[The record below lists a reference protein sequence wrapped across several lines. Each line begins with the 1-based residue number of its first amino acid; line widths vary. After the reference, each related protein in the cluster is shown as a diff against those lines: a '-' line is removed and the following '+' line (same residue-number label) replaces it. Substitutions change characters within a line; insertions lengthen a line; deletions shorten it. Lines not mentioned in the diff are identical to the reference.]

1 MDADL
6 SGHLRRK
13 RDSSALDDHLI
24 YAVRVSTTTSEKQP
38 WERGDILAPRSAFSS
53 PFPSVGRPQVAAQVL
68 PAPSSSPA
76 GAVTTSVAVKVL
88 GKLPATKGPSWE
100 EKLTDN
106 RRAAVAKWEAL
117 LMSHGEHFDCY
128 RGVSGDAS
136 AFTKSAGLDA
146 FPLTESVLYVFM
158 DQYCRTAAATFG
170 RSFLESLNFAVH
182 VLGLDLHVTISGRI
196 QGVAKTRYLE
206 KRKAVQKPALTALR
220 VRTLEKIVIGGTIEE
235 YSGFDRHC
243 AGFFCYTLYA
253 RARFSDAQAS
263 ANLMLDVTE
272 SDDGPYGR
280 ELGDSAD
287 IRKLGVRA
295 ILDYRSTHCGTEL
308 VYARDTLSGPLRQL
322 GSVVSAVA
330 LGHFRPD
337 STRSGYFPS
346 RKGREDAGF
355 DPNAPEQEE
364 LDSSS
369 SGSEDE
375 EAPDHDEVEKA
386 CDALASWEP
395 RPGLRDLIG
404 EGPVFKHKTMRVIHL
419 MASSDEGDR
428 FVCGNAVLT
437 RTGLEFH
444 ARSARGHCN
453 LSGCATGEC
462 FRLAWYVRPVAE
474 CLGRAMAASYS
485 ESEAVFIDKVRTSG
499 LSAADQ
505 TNVLAGLKNL
515 KQLAFVSSFTPG
527 QADEKPLIA
536 ALDALVKRD
545 TSADLAAQACFRALF
560 QQAYAIVTTEFRQ
573 AIERTEDA
581 PSHSLSAPEREER
594 YTRQV
599 KKLTGINIK
608 GETEPSQALVDLCVN
623 IYESN
628 TLRYVA
634 WEKCTSRLAEVQ
646 GDAKKDTRF
655 TLDAQG
661 KTLKLESKAPDD
673 KCQVDSEVHLLQ
685 ALQRRALA
693 LDQANVVDY
702 AVIDVWHQKLLRARM
717 QEVPAGH
724 VRPSFKQLLRA
735 DQKLFSELQDR
746 CRAGIQATSAGRPL
760 DGLIPLVMDL
770 SDVAVLLQSLPGN
783 ASSSSDAFNARDG
796 CHAVAPFQGRR
807 VMLIAFS
814 TKGVCDSDSE
824 VLTQLQ
830 FCGFALPSADA
841 VMPASPVGPLP
852 DIRSS
857 VAHEPLKV
865 LKPSRLVVLDLFCGR
880 GVAAQ
885 ARTTIHLA
893 ILAAFVLGKVY
904 AENLAENL
912 RLQAAGEDLLFKYM
926 VSVHVADCSQ
936 LRLDDKNT
944 PATATFGVF
953 RTPDEFVA
961 ASLRLEHPFDAFA
974 HVPDGLIRNYLGRLL
989 IDGPLPVMRRRLDLL
1004 TKWSAWA
1011 DELAEPERALH
1022 ASLDPRVGAVLSGKK
1037 LLLLDRIAKSLD
1049 WPDEDLFKDLKEG
1062 FGIVGSAPV
1071 TGVFAP
1077 SFKPSEFTEEEL
1089 DQRSKFLRP
1098 ALWAKISSSKPED
1111 SDAELWSQTL
1121 AERDQKSWLSGPY
1134 SYQELTEIL
1143 GPHWIPVRRFAIF
1156 QRGKLRCIDDLSE
1169 NSVNSSWEVAEKID
1183 LRAMDEL
1190 LWITSRLMQSIVD
1203 RGFVNLRLS
1212 SGEVIS
1218 GPLHTVW
1225 RTRPESAR
1233 PVLKCVDLKSAYKQY
1248 AIRPCDSKRCV
1259 VSLRRPS
1266 DGQAVGFISHT
1277 LPFGSLAS
1285 VGQFNRVARL
1295 IHRILIELECLACNY
1310 YDDYPVL
1317 DVSMLSANT
1326 EKTIRKL
1333 MRLLG
1338 VICSEDKELPFSSV
1352 ADLLGV
1358 RLDLRAKDFSCVTV
1372 ANKPDRAR
1380 EISESVAKV
1389 LSDGQVVVREVD
1401 SLFGRIQYADSQIM
1415 GRRGKLALSTLRK
1428 LSRGSG
1434 VHRLS
1439 PTDREAFA
1447 VLQMRMDAGE
1457 PRRIQVGSSGPSLVV
1472 YTDGACEPGAA
1483 RSLCTVGGILYASWN
1498 GAVKVRYFGVTLS
1511 DSLVDLWA
1519 ESGKKHLIGLVE
1531 LYALVLARFVWGR
1544 LLDDRRVLYFIDHV
1558 GVLGLLDLSDV
1569 RTCDPGPSCLFCHGR
1584 ITALVL
1590 TWGYGPRFVTMAREA
1605 ALAKWLGILERF
1617 PDDFGLSL
1625 SIRLDKENGRD
1636 SDLKSSLQDVFS
1648 QKASVTISGRAGP
1661 LARYIKHCRSCQV
1674 IPFPVTEA
1682 GIYAFLQDYAS
1693 HEAPTFARSF
1703 LSSLAFAKFTVS
1715 LKVSDEVFSPR
1726 VRGPWAVVEAAIASG
1741 SIVLEPS
1748 DRVAAGFFVWTL
1760 YARARYSDAQAA
1772 GAMTCDL
1779 SDTPDGTVGYLE
1791 SAVERSKTSFS
1802 LERKV
1807 RYLHMFAPIQGIGEV
1822 PWGVKWFEF
1831 YKEHGPPL
1839 GSGKPLLPS
1848 PLSGGGW
1855 QTSPLAVASATKW
1868 MKSLLIRAGCDRSS
1882 VEPLGT
1888 HSLKATT
1895 LSWSAKFGLPR
1906 EVRAALGYH
1915 ARGRD
1920 GTELIYGRDNM
1931 SAPVRQLQ
1939 GVLLEVSR
1947 ERFMPDATRSGYF
1960 VKRFEDP
1967 EGMPIP
1973 PDEVLSESSSEA
1985 SEDAEDVDHVA
1996 AEAAT
2001 DELGRQWEPDA
2012 GLRAE
2017 LEAVPLFSN
2026 RDSRFIHAVAS
2037 EEGDKFRCGRNI
2049 STRYERLSSECSE
2062 KELLRVSLAR
2072 FMLLTMANY
2081 SESQSVLQS
2090 RLSVVGFAEDD
2101 VQKILPEVGNL
2112 RRLAFISS
2120 FTPGQTDE
2128 GPLMQVLKDI
2138 LKRDLTIADK
2148 ANWRAVYNE
2157 AFAIVTAEMKQRIE
2171 KADPESTVRPLSQP
2185 ERSERYERQ
2194 AKKLANELRYI
2205 PWDRCVP
2212 KEAELAGEKKRDVR
2226 FTVEESSGKLRIEH
2240 KQPDLVADT
2249 SSEILVQQALTRRAL
2264 AMDQANL
2271 IEFSVADQWTQRL
2284 MKARMQS
2291 PAEHFARPTWKQLES
2306 ADRQL
2311 FAELRDK
2318 TRAGVQT
2325 VASGRPLDSLLPD
2338 AMYMNEVSCL
2348 LQPFPAPSMKDAP
2361 QKPDAPK
2368 WERPS
2373 PYTKGG
2379 GKGKKGKQRFMTRLP
2394 AGLEGC
2400 RSHTNRGDP
2409 ICFAFNLGG
2418 CSTKGQKCEKGL
2430 HICAGASLM
2439 AGAPE
2444 SVRQPAAEASQVDDL
2459 LAGVHRPKDACTGGC
2474 PTKGV
2479 DCRPTPSVDR
2489 EDHHDHN
2496 VGSYSAIARPSPS
2509 VVEAA
2514 RSRSPKH
2521 RDGAGPQSGKAS
2533 SSLDE
2538 GHVSAADVLR
2548 VFDGLPSDDLKRGA
2562 AAPLPTS
2569 KSYATGAYVL
2579 GGNVGLKANASTSPE
2594 ALDVFARFVRQSVPG
2609 FKFSSINIFE
2619 DVRTERHRDQ
2629 WNANLH
2635 NLAIALTEFS
2645 GGAIFVEHED
2655 GRDVSSLNGAQG
2667 SRLAVA
2673 AGPVRFNARHYWHY
2687 TEAWQGRRVVL
2698 IAYTIRHVESL
2709 GKEHLDFLRRCN
2721 VDVPTRAPESARLDC
2736 FKAFFDAVQTLRL
2749 AKLLL
2754 ASDLHWS
2761 ILHPLASALWG
2772 QLDLPDAPGKDAHV
2786 YNTARA
2792 GRHAHTSSLAPDSL
2806 YTPKFC
2812 DVFAGLLQLS
2822 VGHAGLL
2829 LEHAVPLQ
2837 CSRHSAAAA
2846 AGRQPRLSK
2855 FQPQIAEFKC
2865 QATVREFPWPLPS
2878 DDKGNLKCAI
2888 GSIPPGSRLLRIVC
2902 DRGVVG
2908 AKQVGSLSGVPS
2920 SVTFG
2925 IYRTEH
2931 EFVAQALHIDHPF
2944 DLCVAV
2950 PDFMLRA
2957 LAFTLKEG
2965 PVGVMK
2971 HRLNLLQQWTSWK
2984 RELSSAEAEL
2994 HAAMD
2999 PGVASV
3005 MKGKNI
3011 LLLEKIASTF
3021 GWPDTEVFDHLKH
3034 GFPLVG
3040 ESSPSGIFDV
3050 DRKPALMTR
3059 AELVQHA
3066 KFLKPALWAKVA
3078 SAEVDDLAR
3087 EVWDSTQQEMLVK
3100 EWLTGPYSWDEL
3112 QARHPEGWLPVRRFG
3127 IVQKAKTRSID
3138 DLAENSV
3145 NRAYAV
3151 SDRIALRALD
3161 ELVWLAITLFKIFMA
3176 KGEVSIPLSDGEH
3189 LRFPA
3194 LQPSLKTVDLKSAYK
3209 QLAVSPRDRCLSIVT
3224 IKDPVSGLPFGFESR
3239 TLLFGATSS
3248 VVSFNRVAR
3257 LIQRV
3262 LITLQVLACN
3272 YFDDYPVLEVLPLC
3286 NNTQSTIK
3294 AALDLLGFSWAED
3307 KDLPFSHEAE
3317 LLCVR
3322 VDLGTFGVV
3331 KIGNKPDRAASI
3343 AAAVDSVLSEGRLDP
3358 KTLPSLFGRIQF
3370 AEGQLHGRL
3379 GRLALA
3385 DLRACTMSSQ
3395 AQALDATAVQAL
3407 RHLRTRVLG
3416 GTPRIVPA
3424 CVGSR
3429 RSVIFT
3435 DGAYEPTNGSYP
3447 ATVGGVLYH
3456 YDSGA
3461 WCTSYFAC
3469 AIPLSVVQSWEALG
3483 KRHLIGPVE
3492 MYAVVCA
3499 REAWSKH
3506 LNMQRVT
3513 MYVDHSGVL
3522 ASLVKGSSK
3531 NPLWRQLLLIFES
3544 CDAEAMLPWFSRV
3557 PSASNPA
3564 DPPSRAKAIFPVRG
3578 QVCRVSPRCPINGNA
3593 TIDLL
3598 LK

>member
-1 MDADL
+1 MP
-6 SGHLRRK
+6 
-13 RDSSALDDHLI
+13 AL
-24 YAVRVSTTTSEKQP
+24 P
-38 WERGDILAPRSAFSS
+38 S
-53 PFPSVGRPQVAAQVL
+53 PFAKGGCIVSAPVG
-68 PAPSSSPA
+68 PAGPAGPVKSSS
-76 GAVTTSVAVKVL
+76 
-88 GKLPATKGPSWE
+88 GK
-100 EKLTDN
+100 
-106 RRAAVAKWEAL
+106 
-117 LMSHGEHFDCY
+117 
-128 RGVSGDAS
+128 
-136 AFTKSAGLDA
+136 
-146 FPLTESVLYVFM
+146 
-158 DQYCRTAAATFG
+158 
-170 RSFLESLNFAVH
+170 LESL
-182 VLGLDLHVTISGRI
+182 
-196 QGVAKTRYLE
+196 
-206 KRKAVQKPALTALR
+206 
-220 VRTLEKIVIGGTIEE
+220 
-235 YSGFDRHC
+235 
-243 AGFFCYTLYA
+243 
-253 RARFSDAQAS
+253 
-263 ANLMLDVTE
+263 
-272 SDDGPYGR
+272 
-280 ELGDSAD
+280 
-287 IRKLGVRA
+287 
-295 ILDYRSTHCGTEL
+295 
-308 VYARDTLSGPLRQL
+308 
-322 GSVVSAVA
+322 
-330 LGHFRPD
+330 
-337 STRSGYFPS
+337 
-346 RKGREDAGF
+346 
-355 DPNAPEQEE
+355 
-364 LDSSS
+364 
-369 SGSEDE
+369 
-375 EAPDHDEVEKA
+375 
-386 CDALASWEP
+386 
-395 RPGLRDLIG
+395 
-404 EGPVFKHKTMRVIHL
+404 
-419 MASSDEGDR
+419 
-428 FVCGNAVLT
+428 
-437 RTGLEFH
+437 
-444 ARSARGHCN
+444 
-453 LSGCATGEC
+453 
-462 FRLAWYVRPVAE
+462 RLAGVKIPSV
-474 CLGRAMAASYS
+474 
-485 ESEAVFIDKVRTSG
+485 
-499 LSAADQ
+499 
-505 TNVLAGLKNL
+505 
-515 KQLAFVSSFTPG
+515 PG
-527 QADEKPLIA
+527 Q
-536 ALDALVKRD
+536 
-545 TSADLAAQACFRALF
+545 S
-560 QQAYAIVTTEFRQ
+560 
-573 AIERTEDA
+573 
-581 PSHSLSAPEREER
+581 
-594 YTRQV
+594 
-599 KKLTGINIK
+599 
-608 GETEPSQALVDLCVN
+608 
-623 IYESN
+623 
-628 TLRYVA
+628 
-634 WEKCTSRLAEVQ
+634 W
-646 GDAKKDTRF
+646 
-655 TLDAQG
+655 
-661 KTLKLESKAPDD
+661 
-673 KCQVDSEVHLLQ
+673 
-685 ALQRRALA
+685 
-693 LDQANVVDY
+693 
-702 AVIDVWHQKLLRARM
+702 
-717 QEVPAGH
+717 
-724 VRPSFKQLLRA
+724 
-735 DQKLFSELQDR
+735 DQKLSE
-746 CRAGIQATSAGRPL
+746 
-760 DGLIPLVMDL
+760 
-770 SDVAVLLQSLPGN
+770 
-783 ASSSSDAFNARDG
+783 
-796 CHAVAPFQGRR
+796 
-807 VMLIAFS
+807 
-814 TKGVCDSDSE
+814 
-824 VLTQLQ
+824 
-830 FCGFALPSADA
+830 
-841 VMPASPVGPLP
+841 
-852 DIRSS
+852 
-857 VAHEPLKV
+857 
-865 LKPSRLVVLDLFCGR
+865 
-880 GVAAQ
+880 
-885 ARTTIHLA
+885 
-893 ILAAFVLGKVY
+893 
-904 AENLAENL
+904 
-912 RLQAAGEDLLFKYM
+912 
-926 VSVHVADCSQ
+926 
-936 LRLDDKNT
+936 
-944 PATATFGVF
+944 
-953 RTPDEFVA
+953 
-961 ASLRLEHPFDAFA
+961 
-974 HVPDGLIRNYLGRLL
+974 
-989 IDGPLPVMRRRLDLL
+989 
-1004 TKWSAWA
+1004 
-1011 DELAEPERALH
+1011 
-1022 ASLDPRVGAVLSGKK
+1022 
-1037 LLLLDRIAKSLD
+1037 
-1049 WPDEDLFKDLKEG
+1049 
-1062 FGIVGSAPV
+1062 
-1071 TGVFAP
+1071 
-1077 SFKPSEFTEEEL
+1077 
-1089 DQRSKFLRP
+1089 
-1098 ALWAKISSSKPED
+1098 
-1111 SDAELWSQTL
+1111 
-1121 AERDQKSWLSGPY
+1121 
-1134 SYQELTEIL
+1134 
-1143 GPHWIPVRRFAIF
+1143 
-1156 QRGKLRCIDDLSE
+1156 
-1169 NSVNSSWEVAEKID
+1169 
-1183 LRAMDEL
+1183 
-1190 LWITSRLMQSIVD
+1190 
-1203 RGFVNLRLS
+1203 
-1212 SGEVIS
+1212 
-1218 GPLHTVW
+1218 
-1225 RTRPESAR
+1225 
-1233 PVLKCVDLKSAYKQY
+1233 
-1248 AIRPCDSKRCV
+1248 
-1259 VSLRRPS
+1259 
-1266 DGQAVGFISHT
+1266 
-1277 LPFGSLAS
+1277 
-1285 VGQFNRVARL
+1285 
-1295 IHRILIELECLACNY
+1295 
-1310 YDDYPVL
+1310 
-1317 DVSMLSANT
+1317 
-1326 EKTIRKL
+1326 
-1333 MRLLG
+1333 
-1338 VICSEDKELPFSSV
+1338 
-1352 ADLLGV
+1352 
-1358 RLDLRAKDFSCVTV
+1358 
-1372 ANKPDRAR
+1372 
-1380 EISESVAKV
+1380 
-1389 LSDGQVVVREVD
+1389 
-1401 SLFGRIQYADSQIM
+1401 
-1415 GRRGKLALSTLRK
+1415 
-1428 LSRGSG
+1428 
-1434 VHRLS
+1434 
-1439 PTDREAFA
+1439 
-1447 VLQMRMDAGE
+1447 
-1457 PRRIQVGSSGPSLVV
+1457 
-1472 YTDGACEPGAA
+1472 
-1483 RSLCTVGGILYASWN
+1483 
-1498 GAVKVRYFGVTLS
+1498 
-1511 DSLVDLWA
+1511 
-1519 ESGKKHLIGLVE
+1519 
-1531 LYALVLARFVWGR
+1531 
-1544 LLDDRRVLYFIDHV
+1544 
-1558 GVLGLLDLSDV
+1558 
-1569 RTCDPGPSCLFCHGR
+1569 
-1584 ITALVL
+1584 
-1590 TWGYGPRFVTMAREA
+1590 AREA

-1726 VRGPWAVVEAAIASG
+1726 VRGLSSKLYLEKRKTRQKPSLKVDHVRKLEAIASG

-1807 RYLHMFAPIQGIGEV
+1807 RYLHMFAPIQGIGEA

-1939 GVLLEVSR
+1939 RVLLEVSR

-2017 LEAVPLFSN
+2017 LEAVPLFRS
-2026 RDSRFIHAVAS
+2026 
-2037 EEGDKFRCGRNI
+2037 
-2049 STRYERLSSECSE
+2049 
-2062 KELLRVSLAR
+2062 SLAR
-2072 FMLLTMANY
+2072 FLLLSMANY

-2194 AKKLANELRYI
+2194 AKKLVGITLKGPLEPADALVDLAVASYEANELRYI
-2205 PWDRCVP
+2205 PWDRCVS

-2271 IEFSVADQWTQRL
+2271 IEFSVADKWTQRL
-2284 MKARMQS
+2284 MKARMQA

-2325 VASGRPLDSLLPD
+2325 VASGRPLDTLLPD

-2348 LQPFPAPSMKDAP
+2348 LQPFPAPALKDVP

-2373 PYTKGG
+2373 PYNKGG

-2400 RSHTNRGDP
+2400 RMPYQR
-2409 ICFAFNLGG
+2409 A
-2418 CSTKGQKCEKGL
+2418 E
-2430 HICAGASLM
+2430 
-2439 AGAPE
+2439 
-2444 SVRQPAAEASQVDDL
+2444 VRE
-2459 LAGVHRPKDACTGGC
+2459 RFFT
-2474 PTKGV
+2474 
-2479 DCRPTPSVDR
+2479 
-2489 EDHHDHN
+2489 
-2496 VGSYSAIARPSPS
+2496 
-2509 VVEAA
+2509 
-2514 RSRSPKH
+2514 
-2521 RDGAGPQSGKAS
+2521 
-2533 SSLDE
+2533 DE

-2548 VFDGLPSDDLKRGA
+2548 VFDGLPSDALKRGA
-2562 AAPLPTS
+2562 DAPLPTS

-2579 GGNVGLKANASTSPE
+2579 GGNVGLKANASANPE
-2594 ALDVFARFVRQSVPG
+2594 ALKVFARFVRQRAPG

-2635 NLAIALTEFS
+2635 NLAIALTDFS
-2645 GGAIFVEHED
+2645 GGAIFVEHEN
-2655 GRDVSSLNGAQG
+2655 GRDVSDLNGARG
-2667 SRLAVA
+2667 SRLQVA
-2673 AGPVRFNARHYWHY
+2673 KGPVRFNARHNWHY
-2687 TEAWQGRRVVL
+2687 TEAWQGRRVLLV
-2698 IAYTIRHVESL
+2698 AFTIRHVESL
-2709 GKEHLDFLRRCN
+2709 CKEHLDFLRECH
-2721 VDVPTRAPESARLDC
+2721 VDVPECAPEGARLAPAEACARQPPSLTSPAAQESLRPLPASVVPAVDPKEPVSDPASPLKPGSALYVEIKCGSGLLPARVRRDGFQIIALEHSRPAGRVHTHLVPVDIETESGFSFVQTVISHDAPFHVHFFPATKDC
-2736 FKAFFDAVQTLRL
+2736 FKATFSAGQTIRI

-2754 ASDLHWS
+2754 ASDSHWS
-2761 ILHPLASALWG
+2761 VLHPLASALWK
-2772 QLDLPDAPGKDAHV
+2772 QLDLPDNLHCVDFCAGCYGAPSPVKMRLCTTQA
-2786 YNTARA
+2786 ALA
-2792 GRHAHTSSLAPDSL
+2792 GMPVPACRCRPGPHAAGSLAPDAL
-2806 YTPKFC
+2806 YTTKFC
-2812 DVFAGLLQLS
+2812 DLFAGLLQLA
-2822 VGHAGLL
+2822 VGQSGLL
-2829 LEHAVPLQ
+2829 LEHALPLQ
-2837 CSRHSAAAA
+2837 SSRHSAVAA

-2865 QATVREFPWPLPS
+2865 QATVREFPWPLPL
-2878 DDKGNLKCAI
+2878 DNKGNLTC
-2888 GSIPPGSRLLRIVC
+2888 
-2902 DRGVVG
+2902 
-2908 AKQVGSLSGVPS
+2908 VPS
-2920 SVTFG
+2920 AVTFG
-2925 IYRTEH
+2925 IYRTEQ

-2984 RELSSAEAEL
+2984 RDLAGAEANL

-3011 LLLEKIASTF
+3011 LLLEKIASSF
-3021 GWPDTEVFDHLKH
+3021 GWPDTEVFEHLKH

-3066 KFLKPALWAKVA
+3066 KFLRPALWAKVA
-3078 SAEVDDLAR
+3078 NAEVDDLAR

-3145 NRAYAV
+3145 NCAYAV
-3151 SDRIALRALD
+3151 SDRISLRALD
-3161 ELVWLAITLFKIFMA
+3161 ELVWLAITLFKIFIA
-3176 KGEVSIPLSDGEH
+3176 KGEVSIPLSDGDH
-3189 LRFPA
+3189 LRFPVHSFWRALKPDA

-3209 QLAVSPRDRCLSIVT
+3209 QLAVSPRDRCLSIVA
-3224 IKDPVSGLPFGFESR
+3224 IKDPVSRLAFGFESR

-3257 LIQRV
+3257 LLQRV
-3262 LITLQVLACN
+3262 LVALQVLACN

-3286 NNTQSTIK
+3286 NNTQSTVR
-3294 AALDLLGFSWAED
+3294 AALDLLGFAWAED

-3317 LLCVR
+3317 LLGVR
-3322 VDLGTFGVV
+3322 VDLGSFGVV
-3331 KIGNKPDRAASI
+3331 KIGNKPERATAI
-3343 AAAVDSVLSEGRLDP
+3343 AEAVDSVLSAGHLDP
-3358 KTLPSLFGRIQF
+3358 KTLPSLFGRLQF

-3395 AQALDATAVQAL
+3395 AKTLDATAVQAL
-3407 RHLRTRVLG
+3407 CNLRSRVLG

-3435 DGAYEPTNGSYP
+3435 DGAYEPTNETHP

-3456 YDSGA
+3456 FDNGA
-3461 WCTSYFAC
+3461 WCTFFFAC

-3499 REAWSKH
+3499 REAWAKH
-3506 LNMQRVT
+3506 LDMQRVT

-3531 NPLWRQLLLIFES
+3531 DPLWRQLLLIFES

-3564 DPPSRAKAIFPVRG
+3564 DPPSRAKSIFPVRG
-3578 QVCRVSPRCPINGNA
+3578 QVCRVSPRCPIKGNA

>member
-1 MDADL
+1 MP
-6 SGHLRRK
+6 
-13 RDSSALDDHLI
+13 AL
-24 YAVRVSTTTSEKQP
+24 P
-38 WERGDILAPRSAFSS
+38 S
-53 PFPSVGRPQVAAQVL
+53 PFAKGGCIVSRPVGPAGPTRPVK
-68 PAPSSSPA
+68 SSS
-76 GAVTTSVAVKVL
+76 
-88 GKLPATKGPSWE
+88 GK
-100 EKLTDN
+100 
-106 RRAAVAKWEAL
+106 
-117 LMSHGEHFDCY
+117 
-128 RGVSGDAS
+128 
-136 AFTKSAGLDA
+136 
-146 FPLTESVLYVFM
+146 
-158 DQYCRTAAATFG
+158 
-170 RSFLESLNFAVH
+170 LESL
-182 VLGLDLHVTISGRI
+182 
-196 QGVAKTRYLE
+196 
-206 KRKAVQKPALTALR
+206 
-220 VRTLEKIVIGGTIEE
+220 
-235 YSGFDRHC
+235 
-243 AGFFCYTLYA
+243 
-253 RARFSDAQAS
+253 
-263 ANLMLDVTE
+263 
-272 SDDGPYGR
+272 
-280 ELGDSAD
+280 
-287 IRKLGVRA
+287 
-295 ILDYRSTHCGTEL
+295 
-308 VYARDTLSGPLRQL
+308 
-322 GSVVSAVA
+322 
-330 LGHFRPD
+330 
-337 STRSGYFPS
+337 
-346 RKGREDAGF
+346 
-355 DPNAPEQEE
+355 
-364 LDSSS
+364 
-369 SGSEDE
+369 
-375 EAPDHDEVEKA
+375 
-386 CDALASWEP
+386 
-395 RPGLRDLIG
+395 
-404 EGPVFKHKTMRVIHL
+404 
-419 MASSDEGDR
+419 
-428 FVCGNAVLT
+428 
-437 RTGLEFH
+437 
-444 ARSARGHCN
+444 
-453 LSGCATGEC
+453 
-462 FRLAWYVRPVAE
+462 RLAGV
-474 CLGRAMAASYS
+474 
-485 ESEAVFIDKVRTSG
+485 KVPS
-499 LSAADQ
+499 
-505 TNVLAGLKNL
+505 V
-515 KQLAFVSSFTPG
+515 PG
-527 QADEKPLIA
+527 Q
-536 ALDALVKRD
+536 
-545 TSADLAAQACFRALF
+545 S
-560 QQAYAIVTTEFRQ
+560 
-573 AIERTEDA
+573 
-581 PSHSLSAPEREER
+581 
-594 YTRQV
+594 
-599 KKLTGINIK
+599 
-608 GETEPSQALVDLCVN
+608 
-623 IYESN
+623 
-628 TLRYVA
+628 
-634 WEKCTSRLAEVQ
+634 W
-646 GDAKKDTRF
+646 
-655 TLDAQG
+655 
-661 KTLKLESKAPDD
+661 
-673 KCQVDSEVHLLQ
+673 
-685 ALQRRALA
+685 
-693 LDQANVVDY
+693 
-702 AVIDVWHQKLLRARM
+702 
-717 QEVPAGH
+717 
-724 VRPSFKQLLRA
+724 
-735 DQKLFSELQDR
+735 DQKLSE
-746 CRAGIQATSAGRPL
+746 
-760 DGLIPLVMDL
+760 
-770 SDVAVLLQSLPGN
+770 
-783 ASSSSDAFNARDG
+783 
-796 CHAVAPFQGRR
+796 
-807 VMLIAFS
+807 
-814 TKGVCDSDSE
+814 
-824 VLTQLQ
+824 
-830 FCGFALPSADA
+830 
-841 VMPASPVGPLP
+841 
-852 DIRSS
+852 
-857 VAHEPLKV
+857 
-865 LKPSRLVVLDLFCGR
+865 
-880 GVAAQ
+880 
-885 ARTTIHLA
+885 
-893 ILAAFVLGKVY
+893 
-904 AENLAENL
+904 
-912 RLQAAGEDLLFKYM
+912 
-926 VSVHVADCSQ
+926 
-936 LRLDDKNT
+936 
-944 PATATFGVF
+944 
-953 RTPDEFVA
+953 
-961 ASLRLEHPFDAFA
+961 
-974 HVPDGLIRNYLGRLL
+974 
-989 IDGPLPVMRRRLDLL
+989 
-1004 TKWSAWA
+1004 
-1011 DELAEPERALH
+1011 
-1022 ASLDPRVGAVLSGKK
+1022 
-1037 LLLLDRIAKSLD
+1037 
-1049 WPDEDLFKDLKEG
+1049 
-1062 FGIVGSAPV
+1062 
-1071 TGVFAP
+1071 
-1077 SFKPSEFTEEEL
+1077 
-1089 DQRSKFLRP
+1089 
-1098 ALWAKISSSKPED
+1098 
-1111 SDAELWSQTL
+1111 
-1121 AERDQKSWLSGPY
+1121 
-1134 SYQELTEIL
+1134 
-1143 GPHWIPVRRFAIF
+1143 
-1156 QRGKLRCIDDLSE
+1156 
-1169 NSVNSSWEVAEKID
+1169 
-1183 LRAMDEL
+1183 
-1190 LWITSRLMQSIVD
+1190 
-1203 RGFVNLRLS
+1203 
-1212 SGEVIS
+1212 
-1218 GPLHTVW
+1218 
-1225 RTRPESAR
+1225 
-1233 PVLKCVDLKSAYKQY
+1233 
-1248 AIRPCDSKRCV
+1248 
-1259 VSLRRPS
+1259 
-1266 DGQAVGFISHT
+1266 
-1277 LPFGSLAS
+1277 
-1285 VGQFNRVARL
+1285 
-1295 IHRILIELECLACNY
+1295 
-1310 YDDYPVL
+1310 
-1317 DVSMLSANT
+1317 
-1326 EKTIRKL
+1326 
-1333 MRLLG
+1333 
-1338 VICSEDKELPFSSV
+1338 
-1352 ADLLGV
+1352 
-1358 RLDLRAKDFSCVTV
+1358 
-1372 ANKPDRAR
+1372 
-1380 EISESVAKV
+1380 
-1389 LSDGQVVVREVD
+1389 
-1401 SLFGRIQYADSQIM
+1401 
-1415 GRRGKLALSTLRK
+1415 
-1428 LSRGSG
+1428 
-1434 VHRLS
+1434 
-1439 PTDREAFA
+1439 
-1447 VLQMRMDAGE
+1447 
-1457 PRRIQVGSSGPSLVV
+1457 
-1472 YTDGACEPGAA
+1472 
-1483 RSLCTVGGILYASWN
+1483 
-1498 GAVKVRYFGVTLS
+1498 
-1511 DSLVDLWA
+1511 
-1519 ESGKKHLIGLVE
+1519 
-1531 LYALVLARFVWGR
+1531 
-1544 LLDDRRVLYFIDHV
+1544 
-1558 GVLGLLDLSDV
+1558 
-1569 RTCDPGPSCLFCHGR
+1569 
-1584 ITALVL
+1584 
-1590 TWGYGPRFVTMAREA
+1590 AREA

-1674 IPFPVTEA
+1674 MPFPVTEA

-1726 VRGPWAVVEAAIASG
+1726 VRGLSSKLYLEKRKTRQKPSLKVDHVRKLEAIASG

-1791 SAVERSKTSFS
+1791 SAVERSKTSFV
-1802 LERKV
+1802 LTGKKGQV
-1807 RYLHMFAPIQGIGEV
+1807 FAHVCSHPRNRV
-1822 PWGVKWFEF
+1822 ANVAV
-1831 YKEHGPPL
+1831 
-1839 GSGKPLLPS
+1839 
-1848 PLSGGGW
+1848 GGGECHE
-1855 QTSPLAVASATKW
+1855 
-1868 MKSLLIRAGCDRSS
+1868 MD
-1882 VEPLGT
+1882 
-1888 HSLKATT
+1888 
-1895 LSWSAKFGLPR
+1895 

-1973 PDEVLSESSSEA
+1973 PDEVLSDSSSEA

-2017 LEAVPLFSN
+2017 LEAVPLFRN
-2026 RDSRFIHAVAS
+2026 RDSRFTHAVAS
-2037 EEGDKFRCGRNI
+2037 EEGDTFRCGRNI
-2049 STRYERLSSECSE
+2049 STRYERLSS
-2062 KELLRVSLAR
+2062 
-2072 FMLLTMANY
+2072 MANY

-2090 RLSVVGFAEDD
+2090 RLSVVGFAEAD

-2128 GPLMQVLKDI
+2128 EPLMQVLKDI

-2194 AKKLANELRYI
+2194 AKKLVGISLKGPLEPADALVDLSVASYEANELRYI
-2205 PWDRCVP
+2205 PWDRCVS

-2444 SVRQPAAEASQVDDL
+2444 SVHQPAAEASHDNDL
-2459 LAGVHRPKDACTGGC
+2459 REGVHRPKDACTGGC

-2489 EDHHDHN
+2489 EDHHEHN

-2521 RDGAGPQSGKAS
+2521 RDGAGPQSGKES

-2562 AAPLPTS
+2562 SAPLPTS

-2594 ALDVFARFVRQSVPG
+2594 ALDIFARFVRQSVPG

-2619 DVRTERHRDQ
+2619 DVRAERHRDQ

-2635 NLAIALTEFS
+2635 NLAIAITECS

-2673 AGPVRFNARHYWHY
+2673 EGPVRFNARHYWHY

-2709 GKEHLDFLRRCN
+2709 SKEHLDFLRRCN
-2721 VDVPTRAPESARLDC
+2721 VDVPTCAPESARLAPAQVCGRQRPSSPSNGAEVSLRPLPASVMPTVSPKEPNSGPGSPLKPGSALYVEIKCGSGLLAARVRRDGFQVMALEHSRPAGRVHIHLVPVDIETESGFSFAQTVIGQDAPFHVHFFPATKDC
-2736 FKAFFDAVQTLRL
+2736 FKASFNAVQTLRL

-2772 QLDLPDAPGKDAHV
+2772 QLDLPDAVHCLEFCAGCYGALSPVKMRMCTTQPALAGMPIPVCRCRQMPHV
-2786 YNTARA
+2786 A
-2792 GRHAHTSSLAPDSL
+2792 GSLAPDSL

-2865 QATVREFPWPLPS
+2865 QATVREFPWPLPL

-3021 GWPDTEVFDHLKH
+3021 GWPDTEVFEHLKH

-3127 IVQKAKTRSID
+3127 IVQKAKMRSID

-3189 LRFPA
+3189 LRFPVHSFWRALKPEA

-3272 YFDDYPVLEVLPLC
+3272 YFDDCPVLEVLPLC

-3317 LLCVR
+3317 LQGVR

-3343 AAAVDSVLSEGRLDP
+3343 AAAMDSVLSEGRLDP
-3358 KTLPSLFGRIQF
+3358 KTLPFLFGRIQF

-3456 YDSGA
+3456 YDNGA

-3531 NPLWRQLLLIFES
+3531 DPLWRQLLLIFES

>member
-1 MDADL
+1 MP
-6 SGHLRRK
+6 
-13 RDSSALDDHLI
+13 AL
-24 YAVRVSTTTSEKQP
+24 P
-38 WERGDILAPRSAFSS
+38 S
-53 PFPSVGRPQVAAQVL
+53 PFAKGGCIVSAPVG
-68 PAPSSSPA
+68 PAGSAGPVKSSS
-76 GAVTTSVAVKVL
+76 
-88 GKLPATKGPSWE
+88 GK
-100 EKLTDN
+100 
-106 RRAAVAKWEAL
+106 
-117 LMSHGEHFDCY
+117 
-128 RGVSGDAS
+128 
-136 AFTKSAGLDA
+136 
-146 FPLTESVLYVFM
+146 
-158 DQYCRTAAATFG
+158 
-170 RSFLESLNFAVH
+170 LESL
-182 VLGLDLHVTISGRI
+182 
-196 QGVAKTRYLE
+196 
-206 KRKAVQKPALTALR
+206 
-220 VRTLEKIVIGGTIEE
+220 
-235 YSGFDRHC
+235 
-243 AGFFCYTLYA
+243 
-253 RARFSDAQAS
+253 
-263 ANLMLDVTE
+263 
-272 SDDGPYGR
+272 
-280 ELGDSAD
+280 
-287 IRKLGVRA
+287 
-295 ILDYRSTHCGTEL
+295 
-308 VYARDTLSGPLRQL
+308 
-322 GSVVSAVA
+322 
-330 LGHFRPD
+330 
-337 STRSGYFPS
+337 
-346 RKGREDAGF
+346 
-355 DPNAPEQEE
+355 
-364 LDSSS
+364 
-369 SGSEDE
+369 
-375 EAPDHDEVEKA
+375 
-386 CDALASWEP
+386 
-395 RPGLRDLIG
+395 
-404 EGPVFKHKTMRVIHL
+404 
-419 MASSDEGDR
+419 
-428 FVCGNAVLT
+428 
-437 RTGLEFH
+437 
-444 ARSARGHCN
+444 
-453 LSGCATGEC
+453 
-462 FRLAWYVRPVAE
+462 RLAGVKIPSV
-474 CLGRAMAASYS
+474 
-485 ESEAVFIDKVRTSG
+485 
-499 LSAADQ
+499 
-505 TNVLAGLKNL
+505 
-515 KQLAFVSSFTPG
+515 PG
-527 QADEKPLIA
+527 Q
-536 ALDALVKRD
+536 
-545 TSADLAAQACFRALF
+545 S
-560 QQAYAIVTTEFRQ
+560 
-573 AIERTEDA
+573 
-581 PSHSLSAPEREER
+581 
-594 YTRQV
+594 
-599 KKLTGINIK
+599 
-608 GETEPSQALVDLCVN
+608 
-623 IYESN
+623 
-628 TLRYVA
+628 
-634 WEKCTSRLAEVQ
+634 W
-646 GDAKKDTRF
+646 
-655 TLDAQG
+655 
-661 KTLKLESKAPDD
+661 
-673 KCQVDSEVHLLQ
+673 
-685 ALQRRALA
+685 
-693 LDQANVVDY
+693 
-702 AVIDVWHQKLLRARM
+702 
-717 QEVPAGH
+717 
-724 VRPSFKQLLRA
+724 
-735 DQKLFSELQDR
+735 DQKLSE
-746 CRAGIQATSAGRPL
+746 
-760 DGLIPLVMDL
+760 
-770 SDVAVLLQSLPGN
+770 
-783 ASSSSDAFNARDG
+783 
-796 CHAVAPFQGRR
+796 
-807 VMLIAFS
+807 
-814 TKGVCDSDSE
+814 
-824 VLTQLQ
+824 
-830 FCGFALPSADA
+830 
-841 VMPASPVGPLP
+841 
-852 DIRSS
+852 
-857 VAHEPLKV
+857 
-865 LKPSRLVVLDLFCGR
+865 
-880 GVAAQ
+880 
-885 ARTTIHLA
+885 
-893 ILAAFVLGKVY
+893 
-904 AENLAENL
+904 
-912 RLQAAGEDLLFKYM
+912 
-926 VSVHVADCSQ
+926 
-936 LRLDDKNT
+936 
-944 PATATFGVF
+944 
-953 RTPDEFVA
+953 
-961 ASLRLEHPFDAFA
+961 
-974 HVPDGLIRNYLGRLL
+974 
-989 IDGPLPVMRRRLDLL
+989 
-1004 TKWSAWA
+1004 
-1011 DELAEPERALH
+1011 
-1022 ASLDPRVGAVLSGKK
+1022 
-1037 LLLLDRIAKSLD
+1037 
-1049 WPDEDLFKDLKEG
+1049 
-1062 FGIVGSAPV
+1062 
-1071 TGVFAP
+1071 
-1077 SFKPSEFTEEEL
+1077 
-1089 DQRSKFLRP
+1089 
-1098 ALWAKISSSKPED
+1098 
-1111 SDAELWSQTL
+1111 
-1121 AERDQKSWLSGPY
+1121 
-1134 SYQELTEIL
+1134 
-1143 GPHWIPVRRFAIF
+1143 
-1156 QRGKLRCIDDLSE
+1156 
-1169 NSVNSSWEVAEKID
+1169 
-1183 LRAMDEL
+1183 
-1190 LWITSRLMQSIVD
+1190 
-1203 RGFVNLRLS
+1203 
-1212 SGEVIS
+1212 
-1218 GPLHTVW
+1218 
-1225 RTRPESAR
+1225 
-1233 PVLKCVDLKSAYKQY
+1233 
-1248 AIRPCDSKRCV
+1248 
-1259 VSLRRPS
+1259 
-1266 DGQAVGFISHT
+1266 
-1277 LPFGSLAS
+1277 
-1285 VGQFNRVARL
+1285 
-1295 IHRILIELECLACNY
+1295 
-1310 YDDYPVL
+1310 
-1317 DVSMLSANT
+1317 
-1326 EKTIRKL
+1326 
-1333 MRLLG
+1333 
-1338 VICSEDKELPFSSV
+1338 
-1352 ADLLGV
+1352 
-1358 RLDLRAKDFSCVTV
+1358 
-1372 ANKPDRAR
+1372 
-1380 EISESVAKV
+1380 
-1389 LSDGQVVVREVD
+1389 
-1401 SLFGRIQYADSQIM
+1401 
-1415 GRRGKLALSTLRK
+1415 
-1428 LSRGSG
+1428 
-1434 VHRLS
+1434 
-1439 PTDREAFA
+1439 
-1447 VLQMRMDAGE
+1447 
-1457 PRRIQVGSSGPSLVV
+1457 
-1472 YTDGACEPGAA
+1472 
-1483 RSLCTVGGILYASWN
+1483 
-1498 GAVKVRYFGVTLS
+1498 
-1511 DSLVDLWA
+1511 
-1519 ESGKKHLIGLVE
+1519 
-1531 LYALVLARFVWGR
+1531 
-1544 LLDDRRVLYFIDHV
+1544 
-1558 GVLGLLDLSDV
+1558 
-1569 RTCDPGPSCLFCHGR
+1569 
-1584 ITALVL
+1584 
-1590 TWGYGPRFVTMAREA
+1590 AREA

-1674 IPFPVTEA
+1674 VPFPVTEA

-1726 VRGPWAVVEAAIASG
+1726 VRGLSSKLYLEKRKTRQKPSLKVDHVRKLEAIASG

-1895 LSWSAKFGLPR
+1895 LSWSAKFGLSR

-1973 PDEVLSESSSEA
+1973 PEEVLSESSSEA

-2017 LEAVPLFSN
+2017 LEAVPLFRN

-2037 EEGDKFRCGRNI
+2037 EEGHEVRIR
-2049 STRYERLSSECSE
+2049 ECSE
-2062 KELLRVSLAR
+2062 DFQQCVGVSLAR
-2072 FMLLTMANY
+2072 FLLLTMANY

-2194 AKKLANELRYI
+2194 AKKLVGISLKGPLEPADALVDLAVASYEANELRYI
-2205 PWDRCVP
+2205 PWDRCVS

-2271 IEFSVADQWTQRL
+2271 IEFSVADKWTQRL
-2284 MKARMQS
+2284 MKARMQA

-2325 VASGRPLDSLLPD
+2325 VASGRPLDTLLPD

-2348 LQPFPAPSMKDAP
+2348 LQPFPAPALKDVP

-2373 PYTKGG
+2373 PYNKGG

-2418 CSTKGQKCEKGL
+2418 CPTKGQKCEKGL

-2444 SVRQPAAEASQVDDL
+2444 SVHQPAAGASQVDDL
-2459 LAGVHRPKDACTGGC
+2459 LEGVHRPSNACAGGS
-2474 PTKGV
+2474 PPSGV
-2479 DCRPTPSVDR
+2479 ECRLQSGVDR
-2489 EDHHDHN
+2489 EDHHMHN
-2496 VGSYSAIARPSPS
+2496 VGSHSAISRPSPG

-2514 RSRSPKH
+2514 RSRSPRP
-2521 RDGAGPQSGKAS
+2521 RDGAQSQRGS
-2533 SSLDE
+2533 SHDE

-2548 VFDGLPSDDLKRGA
+2548 VFDGLPSDALKRGA
-2562 AAPLPTS
+2562 DAPLPTS

-2579 GGNVGLKANASTSPE
+2579 GGNVGLKANASANPE
-2594 ALDVFARFVRQSVPG
+2594 ALKVFARFVRQRAPG

-2635 NLAIALTEFS
+2635 NLAIALTDFS
-2645 GGAIFVEHED
+2645 GGAIFVEHEN
-2655 GRDVSSLNGAQG
+2655 GRDVSDLNGARG
-2667 SRLAVA
+2667 SRLQVA
-2673 AGPVRFNARHYWHY
+2673 KGPVRFNARHNWHY
-2687 TEAWQGRRVVL
+2687 TEAWQGRRVLLV
-2698 IAYTIRHVESL
+2698 AFTIRHVESL
-2709 GKEHLDFLRRCN
+2709 CKEHLDFLRECH
-2721 VDVPTRAPESARLDC
+2721 VDVPKCAPEGARLAPAEACARQPPSLTSPVAQESLRPLPASVVPAVDPKEPVSDPASPLKPGSALYVEIKCGSGLLPARVRRDGFQIIALEHSRPAGRVHTHLVPVDIETESGFSFVQTVISHDAPFHVHFFPATKDC
-2736 FKAFFDAVQTLRL
+2736 FKATFCAGQTIRI

-2754 ASDLHWS
+2754 ASDSHWS
-2761 ILHPLASALWG
+2761 VLHPLASVLWK
-2772 QLDLPDAPGKDAHV
+2772 QLDLPDNLHCVDFCAGCYGAPSPVKMRLCTTQAALAGMPVPACRCRPGPHVAGSLSPDA
-2786 YNTARA
+2786 
-2792 GRHAHTSSLAPDSL
+2792 L
-2806 YTPKFC
+2806 YTSKFC
-2812 DVFAGLLQLS
+2812 DVFAGLLQLA
-2822 VGHAGLL
+2822 VGQSGLL
-2829 LEHAVPLQ
+2829 LEHALPLQ
-2837 CSRHSAAAA
+2837 SSRHSAVAA

-2865 QATVREFPWPLPS
+2865 QATVREFPWPLPL
-2878 DDKGNLKCAI
+2878 DNKGNLTCAV
-2888 GSIPPGSRLLRIVC
+2888 GSIPPGSRLLRVVC

-2920 SVTFG
+2920 AVTFG
-2925 IYRTEH
+2925 IYRTEQ

-2984 RELSSAEAEL
+2984 RDLAGAEAEL

-3011 LLLEKIASTF
+3011 LLLEKIASSF
-3021 GWPDTEVFDHLKH
+3021 GWPDTEVFEHLKH

-3066 KFLKPALWAKVA
+3066 KFLRPALWAKVA
-3078 SAEVDDLAR
+3078 NAEVDDLAR

-3145 NRAYAV
+3145 NCAYAV
-3151 SDRIALRALD
+3151 SDRISLRALD
-3161 ELVWLAITLFKIFMA
+3161 ELVWLAITLFKIFLA
-3176 KGEVSIPLSDGEH
+3176 KGEVSIPLSDGDH
-3189 LRFPA
+3189 LRFPVHSFWRALKPEA

-3209 QLAVSPRDRCLSIVT
+3209 QLAVSPRDRCLSIVA
-3224 IKDPVSGLPFGFESR
+3224 IKDPVSGLAFGFESR

-3257 LIQRV
+3257 LLQRV
-3262 LITLQVLACN
+3262 LVALQVLACN

-3286 NNTQSTIK
+3286 NNTQSTIR
-3294 AALDLLGFSWAED
+3294 AVLDLLGFTWAED

-3317 LLCVR
+3317 LLGVR
-3322 VDLGTFGVV
+3322 VDLGCFGVV
-3331 KIGNKPDRAASI
+3331 KIGNKPERATSI
-3343 AAAVDSVLSEGRLDP
+3343 ADAVDSVLKAGHLDP
-3358 KTLPSLFGRIQF
+3358 KTLPSLFGRLQF

-3395 AQALDATAVQAL
+3395 AKTLDATAVQAL
-3407 RHLRTRVLG
+3407 CNLRSRVLG

-3435 DGAYEPTNGSYP
+3435 DGAYEPTSETHP

-3456 YDSGA
+3456 FDNGA
-3461 WCTSYFAC
+3461 WCTFFFAC

-3499 REAWSKH
+3499 REAWAKH
-3506 LNMQRVT
+3506 LDMQRVT

-3531 NPLWRQLLLIFES
+3531 DPLWRQLLLIFES

-3564 DPPSRAKAIFPVRG
+3564 DPPSRAKSIFPVRG
-3578 QVCRVSPRCPINGNA
+3578 QVCRVSPRCPIKGNA

>member
-1 MDADL
+1 
-6 SGHLRRK
+6 
-13 RDSSALDDHLI
+13 
-24 YAVRVSTTTSEKQP
+24 
-38 WERGDILAPRSAFSS
+38 
-53 PFPSVGRPQVAAQVL
+53 
-68 PAPSSSPA
+68 
-76 GAVTTSVAVKVL
+76 
-88 GKLPATKGPSWE
+88 
-100 EKLTDN
+100 
-106 RRAAVAKWEAL
+106 
-117 LMSHGEHFDCY
+117 
-128 RGVSGDAS
+128 
-136 AFTKSAGLDA
+136 
-146 FPLTESVLYVFM
+146 
-158 DQYCRTAAATFG
+158 
-170 RSFLESLNFAVH
+170 
-182 VLGLDLHVTISGRI
+182 
-196 QGVAKTRYLE
+196 
-206 KRKAVQKPALTALR
+206 
-220 VRTLEKIVIGGTIEE
+220 
-235 YSGFDRHC
+235 
-243 AGFFCYTLYA
+243 
-253 RARFSDAQAS
+253 
-263 ANLMLDVTE
+263 
-272 SDDGPYGR
+272 
-280 ELGDSAD
+280 
-287 IRKLGVRA
+287 
-295 ILDYRSTHCGTEL
+295 
-308 VYARDTLSGPLRQL
+308 
-322 GSVVSAVA
+322 
-330 LGHFRPD
+330 
-337 STRSGYFPS
+337 
-346 RKGREDAGF
+346 
-355 DPNAPEQEE
+355 
-364 LDSSS
+364 
-369 SGSEDE
+369 
-375 EAPDHDEVEKA
+375 
-386 CDALASWEP
+386 
-395 RPGLRDLIG
+395 
-404 EGPVFKHKTMRVIHL
+404 
-419 MASSDEGDR
+419 
-428 FVCGNAVLT
+428 
-437 RTGLEFH
+437 
-444 ARSARGHCN
+444 
-453 LSGCATGEC
+453 
-462 FRLAWYVRPVAE
+462 
-474 CLGRAMAASYS
+474 
-485 ESEAVFIDKVRTSG
+485 
-499 LSAADQ
+499 
-505 TNVLAGLKNL
+505 
-515 KQLAFVSSFTPG
+515 
-527 QADEKPLIA
+527 
-536 ALDALVKRD
+536 
-545 TSADLAAQACFRALF
+545 
-560 QQAYAIVTTEFRQ
+560 
-573 AIERTEDA
+573 
-581 PSHSLSAPEREER
+581 
-594 YTRQV
+594 
-599 KKLTGINIK
+599 
-608 GETEPSQALVDLCVN
+608 
-623 IYESN
+623 
-628 TLRYVA
+628 
-634 WEKCTSRLAEVQ
+634 
-646 GDAKKDTRF
+646 
-655 TLDAQG
+655 
-661 KTLKLESKAPDD
+661 
-673 KCQVDSEVHLLQ
+673 
-685 ALQRRALA
+685 
-693 LDQANVVDY
+693 
-702 AVIDVWHQKLLRARM
+702 
-717 QEVPAGH
+717 
-724 VRPSFKQLLRA
+724 
-735 DQKLFSELQDR
+735 
-746 CRAGIQATSAGRPL
+746 
-760 DGLIPLVMDL
+760 
-770 SDVAVLLQSLPGN
+770 
-783 ASSSSDAFNARDG
+783 
-796 CHAVAPFQGRR
+796 
-807 VMLIAFS
+807 
-814 TKGVCDSDSE
+814 
-824 VLTQLQ
+824 
-830 FCGFALPSADA
+830 
-841 VMPASPVGPLP
+841 
-852 DIRSS
+852 
-857 VAHEPLKV
+857 
-865 LKPSRLVVLDLFCGR
+865 
-880 GVAAQ
+880 
-885 ARTTIHLA
+885 
-893 ILAAFVLGKVY
+893 
-904 AENLAENL
+904 
-912 RLQAAGEDLLFKYM
+912 
-926 VSVHVADCSQ
+926 
-936 LRLDDKNT
+936 
-944 PATATFGVF
+944 
-953 RTPDEFVA
+953 
-961 ASLRLEHPFDAFA
+961 
-974 HVPDGLIRNYLGRLL
+974 
-989 IDGPLPVMRRRLDLL
+989 
-1004 TKWSAWA
+1004 
-1011 DELAEPERALH
+1011 
-1022 ASLDPRVGAVLSGKK
+1022 
-1037 LLLLDRIAKSLD
+1037 
-1049 WPDEDLFKDLKEG
+1049 
-1062 FGIVGSAPV
+1062 
-1071 TGVFAP
+1071 
-1077 SFKPSEFTEEEL
+1077 
-1089 DQRSKFLRP
+1089 
-1098 ALWAKISSSKPED
+1098 
-1111 SDAELWSQTL
+1111 
-1121 AERDQKSWLSGPY
+1121 
-1134 SYQELTEIL
+1134 
-1143 GPHWIPVRRFAIF
+1143 
-1156 QRGKLRCIDDLSE
+1156 
-1169 NSVNSSWEVAEKID
+1169 
-1183 LRAMDEL
+1183 
-1190 LWITSRLMQSIVD
+1190 
-1203 RGFVNLRLS
+1203 
-1212 SGEVIS
+1212 
-1218 GPLHTVW
+1218 
-1225 RTRPESAR
+1225 
-1233 PVLKCVDLKSAYKQY
+1233 
-1248 AIRPCDSKRCV
+1248 
-1259 VSLRRPS
+1259 
-1266 DGQAVGFISHT
+1266 
-1277 LPFGSLAS
+1277 
-1285 VGQFNRVARL
+1285 
-1295 IHRILIELECLACNY
+1295 
-1310 YDDYPVL
+1310 
-1317 DVSMLSANT
+1317 
-1326 EKTIRKL
+1326 
-1333 MRLLG
+1333 
-1338 VICSEDKELPFSSV
+1338 
-1352 ADLLGV
+1352 
-1358 RLDLRAKDFSCVTV
+1358 
-1372 ANKPDRAR
+1372 
-1380 EISESVAKV
+1380 
-1389 LSDGQVVVREVD
+1389 
-1401 SLFGRIQYADSQIM
+1401 
-1415 GRRGKLALSTLRK
+1415 
-1428 LSRGSG
+1428 
-1434 VHRLS
+1434 
-1439 PTDREAFA
+1439 
-1447 VLQMRMDAGE
+1447 
-1457 PRRIQVGSSGPSLVV
+1457 
-1472 YTDGACEPGAA
+1472 
-1483 RSLCTVGGILYASWN
+1483 
-1498 GAVKVRYFGVTLS
+1498 
-1511 DSLVDLWA
+1511 
-1519 ESGKKHLIGLVE
+1519 
-1531 LYALVLARFVWGR
+1531 
-1544 LLDDRRVLYFIDHV
+1544 
-1558 GVLGLLDLSDV
+1558 
-1569 RTCDPGPSCLFCHGR
+1569 
-1584 ITALVL
+1584 
-1590 TWGYGPRFVTMAREA
+1590 
-1605 ALAKWLGILERF
+1605 
-1617 PDDFGLSL
+1617 
-1625 SIRLDKENGRD
+1625 
-1636 SDLKSSLQDVFS
+1636 
-1648 QKASVTISGRAGP
+1648 
-1661 LARYIKHCRSCQV
+1661 
-1674 IPFPVTEA
+1674 
-1682 GIYAFLQDYAS
+1682 
-1693 HEAPTFARSF
+1693 
-1703 LSSLAFAKFTVS
+1703 
-1715 LKVSDEVFSPR
+1715 
-1726 VRGPWAVVEAAIASG
+1726 
-1741 SIVLEPS
+1741 
-1748 DRVAAGFFVWTL
+1748 
-1760 YARARYSDAQAA
+1760 
-1772 GAMTCDL
+1772 
-1779 SDTPDGTVGYLE
+1779 
-1791 SAVERSKTSFS
+1791 
-1802 LERKV
+1802 
-1807 RYLHMFAPIQGIGEV
+1807 
-1822 PWGVKWFEF
+1822 
-1831 YKEHGPPL
+1831 
-1839 GSGKPLLPS
+1839 
-1848 PLSGGGW
+1848 
-1855 QTSPLAVASATKW
+1855 
-1868 MKSLLIRAGCDRSS
+1868 
-1882 VEPLGT
+1882 
-1888 HSLKATT
+1888 
-1895 LSWSAKFGLPR
+1895 
-1906 EVRAALGYH
+1906 
-1915 ARGRD
+1915 
-1920 GTELIYGRDNM
+1920 
-1931 SAPVRQLQ
+1931 
-1939 GVLLEVSR
+1939 
-1947 ERFMPDATRSGYF
+1947 
-1960 VKRFEDP
+1960 
-1967 EGMPIP
+1967 
-1973 PDEVLSESSSEA
+1973 
-1985 SEDAEDVDHVA
+1985 
-1996 AEAAT
+1996 
-2001 DELGRQWEPDA
+2001 
-2012 GLRAE
+2012 
-2017 LEAVPLFSN
+2017 
-2026 RDSRFIHAVAS
+2026 
-2037 EEGDKFRCGRNI
+2037 
-2049 STRYERLSSECSE
+2049 
-2062 KELLRVSLAR
+2062 
-2072 FMLLTMANY
+2072 MANY

-2194 AKKLANELRYI
+2194 AKKLVGISLKGPLEPADALVDLAVASYEANELRYI
-2205 PWDRCVP
+2205 PWDRCVS

-2444 SVRQPAAEASQVDDL
+2444 SVHQPAAEASQVDDL

-2562 AAPLPTS
+2562 SAPLPTS

-2594 ALDVFARFVRQSVPG
+2594 ALDIFARFVRQSVPG

-2687 TEAWQGRRVVL
+2687 TEAWNIL
-2698 IAYTIRHVESL
+2698 IFSGGAMSMFRHAVHI
-2709 GKEHLDFLRRCN
+2709 HLVP
-2721 VDVPTRAPESARLDC
+2721 VDIAS
-2736 FKAFFDAVQTLRL
+2736 FDAVQTLRL

-2772 QLDLPDAPGKDAHV
+2772 QLDLPDAVHCLEFCAGCYGAPSPVKMRMCTTQPALAGMPIPVCRCRQMPHV
-2786 YNTARA
+2786 A
-2792 GRHAHTSSLAPDSL
+2792 GSLAPDSL

-2865 QATVREFPWPLPS
+2865 QATVREFPWPLPL

-3078 SAEVDDLAR
+3078 SAE
-3087 EVWDSTQQEMLVK
+3087 

-3189 LRFPA
+3189 LRFPVHSFWRALKPEA
-3194 LQPSLKTVDLKSAYK
+3194 LQPSLKTVDLKSACK

-3317 LLCVR
+3317 LLGVR

-3385 DLRACTMSSQ
+3385 DLREWMMSSQ

-3469 AIPLSVVQSWEALG
+3469 AIPLSVVRSWEALG

-3531 NPLWRQLLLIFES
+3531 DPLWRQLLLIFES